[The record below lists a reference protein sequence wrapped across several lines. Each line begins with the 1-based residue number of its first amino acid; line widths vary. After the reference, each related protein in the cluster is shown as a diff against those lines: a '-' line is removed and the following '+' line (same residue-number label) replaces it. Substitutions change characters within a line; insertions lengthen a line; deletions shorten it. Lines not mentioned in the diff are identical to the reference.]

1 MEDKADIYSRLEKE
15 LDFNDVL
22 ILPHPSGLSSRSDV
36 NLERTIKFVDVN
48 GNNEKYWTGI
58 PIIASNMDTTGTFN
72 VYNVL
77 KKYKM
82 LTALNKFYT
91 VKDYMNAVKSGIELD
106 AEYFMVT
113 TGITEENFKNL
124 TEIISYTNCK
134 WICIDVANGYM
145 DCFVDFCL
153 KIRLLYPDKI
163 IVAGN
168 VITAEMV
175 NILVIKAGVDVIK
188 VGIGSGSAC
197 LTRLQTGVGRPQLKA
212 VNECS
217 DMCKSLKKLGY
228 TAYVISDGGIKYS
241 GDMAKAFGGGSD
253 FVMAGGIFSGHDENL
268 GDIIEE
274 NGKLFKLYYGMSS
287 KHAMEKYFGKMES
300 YRCSEGAV
308 VKIPYKGPIENTIQN
323 VLGGLRSTCT
333 YIGAKNIEEMYDKTY
348 FVAV

>member
-1 MEDKADIYSRLEKE
+1 MKILDDVK
-15 LDFNDVL
+15 LDFSDVL
-22 ILPHPSGLSSRSDV
+22 LLPKRSEYSSRSEV
-36 NLERTIKFVDVN
+36 SLERTIKF
-48 GNNEKYWTGI
+48 KYSPYTWMGV
-58 PIIASNMDTTGTFN
+58 PIMVSNMDTTGTFK

-91 VKDYMNAVKSGIELD
+91 VQDYMNAVNSGIVLD
-106 AEYFMVT
+106 PEYFMVT

-124 TEIISYTNCK
+124 QEIVSYTNCK

-145 DCFVDFCL
+145 ECFVDFCI
-153 KIRLLYPDKI
+153 KIRKLYPNKI

-168 VITAEMV
+168 VITGDMV
-175 NILVIKAGVDVIK
+175 NILVTRAGVDVVK

-212 VNECS
+212 VDECS
-217 DMCKSLKKLGY
+217 NMCKSLKKSGY
-228 TAYVISDGGIKYS
+228 KAYIVSDGGIKYS
-241 GDMAKAFGGGSD
+241 GDMAKAFGGGAD

-274 NGKLFKLYYGMSS
+274 NGKHFKMYYGMSS

-300 YRCSEGAV
+300 YRSSEGDI
-308 VKIPYKGPIENTIQN
+308 VKIPYKGSIEHTIQN
-323 VLGGLRSTCT
+323 ILGGLRSTCT
-333 YIGAKNIEEMYDKTY
+333 YIGAKNIEDMYDNTY
-348 FVAV
+348 FIAI